1 MKNILYL
8 TLKALFILEIF
19 IFLFWVLGY
28 VEKRLDKNTM
38 VSFKI
43 HDVTDATNSSKKH
56 FAQYLKIHSQ
66 PDNEDF
72 LKNFQLSEMVSDPRV
87 GL

>member
-1 MKNILYL
+1 
-8 TLKALFILEIF
+8 
-19 IFLFWVLGY
+19 
-28 VEKRLDKNTM
+28 M